1 MRKIYFALML
11 LSVFA
16 MSGCGGGGSSSSF
29 SDTPNVSPEVKKVM
43 VLSSPAFERNKRYR
57 IYTGAKL
64 SGMNGSR
71 YYVANTGSEAVQST
85 LNLGFSEE
93 LNAGESFI
101 IVNDSPDSADHS
113 GGVVFAYD
121 PSGVSDSFTSGGN
134 IAFTGGNLMRYRT
147 LSLTDSVNTA
157 DDSTG
162 HPDDGT
168 KPYDAERYAQFK
180 SERGTTTFTMGSG
193 TYLSFIEED
202 EEDYLPRDIP
212 SSGNVMR
219 LVRRVN
225 TFSGIIKE

>member
-1 MRKIYFALML
+1 MRKIYLALML

-16 MSGCGGGGSSSSF
+16 ISGCGGGSSSSF
-29 SDTPNVSPEVKKVM
+29 EEKPINPEVKNVI

-57 IYTGAKL
+57 IYTGARL
-64 SGMNGSR
+64 SGMNGAR
-71 YYVANTGSEAVQST
+71 YYVANTGSDAVQST

-93 LNAGESFI
+93 LEPGESFI

-121 PSGVSDSFTSGGN
+121 PSGVNDAFISGGN

-147 LSLTDSVNTA
+147 LSLKDSVNT
-157 DDSTG
+157 SES
-162 HPDDGT
+162 
-168 KPYDAERYAQFK
+168 KPYDAEIYAQFK
-180 SERGTTTFTMGSG
+180 SERGTTTFAMGSG
-193 TYLSFIEED
+193 TYLSFVEED

-212 SSGNVMR
+212 ASGNVMR
-219 LVRRVN
+219 LVHRVN